1 MGNISN
7 ETRISVKYRLVCIEI
22 PIWQNIGFT
31 LGIMAMNGELFLGNI
46 IPIVTKYKCPMK
58 GNYFKKIFSKCNL
71 NISNISQ
78 DVLNVILLL
87 RIQENNLNIK
97 ISF

>member
-7 ETRISVKYRLVCIEI
+7 ETRISVKYWLVCIEI

-46 IPIVTKYKCPMK
+46 IPIVKKYKCPMK
-58 GNYFKKIFSKCNL
+58 GNYFKKIFSKYNR
-71 NISNISQ
+71 NISDISQ
-78 DVLNVILLL
+78 DISQDILNVILLL
-87 RIQENNLNIK
+87 RMY
-97 ISF
+97 